1 MASTPMDLDMPDS
14 SPTTV
19 NANAIG
25 NPASSLNI
33 TRTLGSSVP
42 STTAISD
49 VIAQFRPTKVFPM
62 STRVTPQ
69 GEKTVIRAASVC
81 AALPGPSSSAF
92 ASASAPAAA
101 TAKSTNP
108 VSSALGDDGKSEDD
122 RIVRGRQSDTSQLFK
137 RDDAKDG
144 RAQQQQR
151 HVLSLDY
158 DDPGE
163 LLMTSESDETIQI
176 YKVREGQH
184 DKMLLSKKYG
194 VKLAKFT
201 HASSGIIYASTKQN
215 GRDPNPS
222 SSLSEFRFSSRVVEL
237 VANTGDSFT
246 DAIRYLTTHDNAFLR
261 YFEGHE
267 APVTCLE
274 MHPGN
279 DDFISCSKDGTVRLW
294 NAGTRNAYGLLYLTQ
309 PYITAFDPSGQVFAV
324 GCVASGMVL
333 LYDHRK
339 FDKAPFAEFDV
350 VEACHMVDP
359 NHVMSGWTKLEFAN
373 DGRSILL
380 GTKGGGHFLLDSF
393 NGNLKAYLRRPEG
406 SNRSSRLAAGE
417 EYSANGNSGGPSVEG
432 SGDCCFTSDGRYVI
446 GGTKKG
452 VVVWDTLTQVGE
464 NKVLDPTHTIEPQQ
478 AQEAAVVAWNPR
490 FNFLTTADQDV
501 VFWLPDPEA

>member
-14 SPTTV
+14 SPATV

-33 TRTLGSSVP
+33 TRTLGSNVP

-49 VIAQFRPTKVFPM
+49 VIAQFRPTKVFSI
-62 STRVTPQ
+62 STRVKPQ

-81 AALPGPSSSAF
+81 AALPAPSSSA
-92 ASASAPAAA
+92 ASASGAPAAA

-108 VSSALGDDGKSEDD
+108 ALSTLLGDDGKLQDHHLG
-122 RIVRGRQSDTSQLFK
+122 GRQSDTSQLFK

-144 RAQQQQR
+144 GRTQQQR

-215 GRDPNPS
+215 
-222 SSLSEFRFSSRVVEL
+222 
-237 VANTGDSFT
+237 

-417 EYSANGNSGGPSVEG
+417 EYSVNGNSGGPSVEG

-452 VVVWDTLTQVGE
+452 IVVWDTLTQVGE

-501 VFWLPDPEA
+501 MFWLPDPEA